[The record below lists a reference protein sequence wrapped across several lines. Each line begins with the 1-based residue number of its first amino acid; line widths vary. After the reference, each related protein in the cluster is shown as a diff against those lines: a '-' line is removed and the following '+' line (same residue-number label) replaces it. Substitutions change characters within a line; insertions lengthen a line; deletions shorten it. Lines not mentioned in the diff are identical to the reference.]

1 MTFVDSVAA
10 YNRHI
15 GIDAPRLGGLD
26 VRSFGENM
34 AHVQLDQP
42 PFRHNLFAIAWLV
55 RGTNRQVMGE
65 PLASN
70 VFFNAPYQIVTWEIA
85 ADWDGYYAIF
95 DEGFARE
102 YLHVP
107 APTREWP
114 FFADATSRPL
124 DLPAADMPWFSLTFE
139 RLHAVGLST
148 VADALIEPA
157 VAGAFLHALLDLAA
171 VHYDAAPASRG
182 DLQEHD
188 HYAQLVAK
196 ARAFALEALA
206 AGRGRPAPGD
216 LAEALAVSPGH
227 LNAVVRE
234 ITGQTTTELLSRLVL
249 AEGQRLLRHT
259 DLQIQEIS
267 DRLGYSAPTH
277 FNAFFRRATG
287 ASATAWRRGA
297 SGA

>member
-1 MTFVDSVAA
+1 MIFVDSVAA

-15 GIDAPRLGGLD
+15 GIDAPRLPGLD

-34 AHVQLDQP
+34 PHVRLDQP

-55 RGTNRQVMGE
+55 RGTNQQVMGE

-124 DLPAADMPWFSLTFE
+124 DLPAADTPWFSLTME
-139 RLHAVGLST
+139 RLHSEALSAAT
-148 VADALIEPA
+148 GAAAEPA

-171 VHYDAAPASRG
+171 VHYTADPRSDTDSA
-182 DLQEHD
+182 D
-188 HYAQLVAK
+188 HHARLVAQ
-196 ARAFALEALA
+196 ARALALEALA
-206 AGRGRPAPGD
+206 GGRGRMAPGE
-216 LAEALAVSPGH
+216 LADALAVSPGH

-234 ITGQTTTELLSRLVL
+234 LTGQTTTDLLAGLVL
-249 AEGQRLLRHT
+249 AEAERLLRHT

-287 ASATAWRRGA
+287 ASATAWREGA
-297 SGA
+297 SSR